1 MAIDFNPTILG
12 KPLFP
17 SSQRTGDF
25 LRGVGQSVA
34 QAFTPA
40 AGTPPATMAGVTIPP
55 AGASFSQLQY
65 KGPLLGTGPMFG
77 ILGAQQPAPQPAQPS
92 FDYGTY
98 AATRGFPSFDVTK
111 IQTPFSQYSA
121 SAPQQLTASLA
132 QSLPPLP
139 TQLPTRVSA
148 PEAITP
154 NQATPAAGFA
164 RISDWSQSPLVQAAR
179 ATGDVSALARAT
191 EQARNQGRSALAP
204 KDITGVSLADLK
216 ELRPEA
222 GFGTSRTPEQ
232 QQAMLAQMRFQG
244 ADTMRKNIA
253 ENQRIID
260 ERRANLQTY
269 TTPSGNRI
277 TAPTN
282 MFGQP
287 IASWQKTYEA
297 AGKANEAALAR
308 MGRGVQP
315 ATSAQPA
322 AGPSFGVR
330 GVGGVTM
337 PFESSALS
345 GGPQPSTGFGSGSIT
360 RPSQY
365 SNSRAEQRKRIRQLA
380 DAYGIPRPFSRG
392 VENQYRQEFS
402 RMGLLG

>member
-77 ILGAQQPAPQPAQPS
+77 IQGAQQPAPQPAQPS

-111 IQTPFSQYSA
+111 IQTPFSQASA
-121 SAPQQLTASLA
+121 SAPQQVSSALA
-132 QSLPPLP
+132 MPLP
-139 TQLPTRVSA
+139 SQVQAPIQPSA
-148 PEAITP
+148 PMAITE
-154 NQATPAAGFA
+154 QASSPAAGFA

-232 QQAMLAQMRFQG
+232 QQALLAQMRTQG
-244 ADTMRKNIA
+244 AKMA
-253 ENQRIID
+253 GAQ
-260 ERRANLQTY
+260 ERFFTQKREELNALR
-269 TTPSGNRI
+269 G
-277 TAPTN
+277 AA
-282 MFGQP
+282 
-287 IASWQKTYEA
+287 ASA
-297 AGKANEAALAR
+297 
-308 MGRGVQP
+308 
-315 ATSAQPA
+315 S
-322 AGPSFGVR
+322 
-330 GVGGVTM
+330 
-337 PFESSALS
+337 
-345 GGPQPSTGFGSGSIT
+345 
-360 RPSQY
+360 
-365 SNSRAEQRKRIRQLA
+365 
-380 DAYGIPRPFSRG
+380 SRG
-392 VENQYRQEFS
+392 VSSMDIMKSRALSQPTTLAGIRRQAYEYTQKLPMGGLGESAVAGFQKNLPVGGSAPRTVTSLGTSGFALYEQEQAARRARGITGPYSNTRAENRRATREMARSLGMEPALSRREQQKQEDYF
-402 RMGLLG
+402 RRRNLM

>member
-77 ILGAQQPAPQPAQPS
+77 IRGAQQPAPQPAQPS

-232 QQAMLAQMRFQG
+232 QQALLAQMRTQG
-244 ADTMRKNIA
+244 AKMAGAQERFFTQKREELNALKGAAASASARGVSSIDIMKARALSQPTTLAGIRRQAYEYTQKLPMGGLGESAVAGFQKNLPVGGSAPRTATSLGTSGFALYEQEQAARRARGITGPYSNTRA
-253 ENQRIID
+253 EN
-260 ERRANLQTY
+260 RRAT
-269 TTPSGNRI
+269 RE
-277 TAPTN
+277 
-282 MFGQP
+282 M
-287 IASWQKTYEA
+287 
-297 AGKANEAALAR
+297 AR
-308 MGRGVQP
+308 SLGMEP
-315 ATSAQPA
+315 
-322 AGPSFGVR
+322 
-330 GVGGVTM
+330 
-337 PFESSALS
+337 ALS
-345 GGPQPSTGFGSGSIT
+345 
-360 RPSQY
+360 R
-365 SNSRAEQRKRIRQLA
+365 REQQK
-380 DAYGIPRPFSRG
+380 
-392 VENQYRQEFS
+392 QEDYF
-402 RMGLLG
+402 RRRNLM